1 MADKVIAI
9 KVDVQGTTEQ
19 QKKLAKLE
27 TEVKKLTNRRT
38 ELNKAVKAGTISL
51 EKYGKEIAKV
61 NTKLKANRRQML
73 VLRENILGLD
83 SFTKKLGKSFSKLG
97 TSVSAAF
104 VGMFAIQKIGQLFS
118 SAIDTIKEFEQQMAN
133 VKAITGATEE
143 EFQKLEKSAKELGAT
158 TQFTAKEV
166 GQLQEEY
173 AKLGFTTDQILDASE
188 ATLELATA
196 TGSDLAQSAKVA
208 AGVINGF
215 GLEAKDTQKIVDVMA
230 ESFTSS
236 ALDITKF
243 ETAMRQVAPVAK
255 TVGLSVEETTASLGV
270 LVDSGIRAETAGTG
284 LRNILLETQKAGI
297 SVEDAFNKIT
307 TSLDPSKTALELF
320 GKENAAVAITL
331 ADSTRKT
338 ARFTKEL
345 ENSNGAASAMAKI
358 VGDTLE
364 GDVKRLNSA
373 WEGLVLNL
381 GQNGEG
387 LFREITQGVTDL
399 IGGISDLVKNTHE
412 QSDAMETQRI
422 QINAL
427 VQGITDVNTGEEE
440 RSKLINELNAR
451 YPKFLGNLDAEK
463 VTNEQ
468 LRNRLKEVNDELVN
482 KIIIQ
487 RENEKIEDAGEQLAE
502 DRIDRAEEDIKLRR
516 RLNRLNTELNLG
528 LDLMN
533 GTLEDNVQAT
543 QKAIIATADNGIEK
557 AAAIALAAQ
566 LGLQYGSLKDAQ
578 DDVTEST
585 DELNK
590 AQKDKKELLNS
601 LGINESDYTDK
612 VDENTEAV
620 NANNDATAK
629 SVKNLNLINKELE
642 EIDDDDFFWNDE
654 ELDKQ
659 EVFFDESGKSFKK
672 FADAVEKINKGISDV
687 TEKEADDR
695 AKEFASEAREKLDAE
710 IEAENQ
716 RLEFKKEVRKQEL
729 DLAEQA
735 ASALI
740 DVSNRR
746 VERQKTL
753 ELASLDARLEQGLIS
768 QADFEKEREAIE
780 RRAFNKQKRLEIAQ
794 IQISLAR
801 ELASIAA
808 NSAGNPLNAFTGGT
822 AGAVQNRILAGL
834 AVARAA
840 VQTGVVASQSFAE
853 GGYTGDGYGSPDSSG
868 FKQAGVVHE
877 GEYVVPKHVLE
888 SQRGGQ
894 LVGALESM
902 RTSRPAPF
910 SSIGFANGGFTSA
923 PSSVDISGLRSEI
936 SAAVSESIG
945 AIQVINV
952 ASETVTEAVRVNN
965 IQAEAS
971 FG

>member
-1 MADKVIAI
+1 
-9 KVDVQGTTEQ
+9 
-19 QKKLAKLE
+19 
-27 TEVKKLTNRRT
+27 
-38 ELNKAVKAGTISL
+38 
-51 EKYGKEIAKV
+51 
-61 NTKLKANRRQML
+61 
-73 VLRENILGLD
+73 
-83 SFTKKLGKSFSKLG
+83 
-97 TSVSAAF
+97 
-104 VGMFAIQKIGQLFS
+104 
-118 SAIDTIKEFEQQMAN
+118 MAN

-230 ESFTSS
+230 KSFTSS

-255 TVGLSVEETTASLGV
+255 TVGLSVEETTAALGV

-284 LRNILLETQKAGI
+284 LRNILLETKKAGI

-320 GKENAAVAITL
+320 GKENSAVAITL

-412 QSDAMETQRI
+412 QSDAMETQRVKM
-422 QINAL
+422 NAL

-487 RENEKIEDAGEQLAE
+487 RENEKIEEAGEQLAE
-502 DRIDRAEEDIKLRR
+502 DRIDRAEEDIELRR

-528 LDLMN
+528 LDLLN

-543 QKAIIATADNGIEK
+543 QKAIIATADNGLEK
-557 AAAIALAAQ
+557 TAAIALAAQ
-566 LGLQYGSLKDAQ
+566 LGLEYGSLKDAQ

-590 AQKDKKELLNS
+590 AQKDKNELLKS

-659 EVFFDESGKSFKK
+659 EVFFDESENSFKK

-923 PSSVDISGLRSEI
+923 PSSVDMTDLENRITT
-936 SAAVSESIG
+936 AVTNSIG
-945 AIQVINV
+945 AIQVVNN
-952 ASETVTEAVRVNN
+952 ATDTVSEAVRVNN

>member
-83 SFTKKLGKSFSKLG
+83 SFTKKLGKSFSRLG
-97 TSVSAAF
+97 TSVGAAF
-104 VGMFAIQKIGQLFS
+104 VGLFAIQKIGQLFS

-230 ESFTSS
+230 KSFTSS

-255 TVGLSVEETTASLGV
+255 TVGLSVEETTAALGV

-284 LRNILLETQKAGI
+284 LRNILLETKKAGI

-320 GKENAAVAITL
+320 GKENSAVAITL

-412 QSDAMETQRI
+412 QSDAMETQRVKM
-422 QINAL
+422 NAL

-487 RENEKIEDAGEQLAE
+487 RENEKIEEAGEQLAE
-502 DRIDRAEEDIKLRR
+502 DRIDRAEEDIELRR

-528 LDLMN
+528 LDLLN

-543 QKAIIATADNGIEK
+543 QKAIIATADNGLEK
-557 AAAIALAAQ
+557 TAAIALAAQ
-566 LGLQYGSLKDAQ
+566 LGLEYGSLKDAQ

-590 AQKDKKELLNS
+590 AQKDKNELLKS

-659 EVFFDESGKSFKK
+659 EVFFDESENSFKK